1 MEKIRFE
8 RFEESKL
15 NHAEGDRR
23 INEGKEVVV
32 EKEWQQF
39 WNTAAAAVRG
49 VQFILGVYLIIDY
62 KKFGALCVPPSS
74 CGGLGWPS
82 APSLGSKGAKPNML
96 NLVSK

>member
-1 MEKIRFE
+1 MD
-8 RFEESKL
+8 
-15 NHAEGDRR
+15 HTEGDRR

-49 VQFILGVYLIIDY
+49 VPFILGVSLIIDY

-74 CGGLGWPS
+74 CGSLGWPL
-82 APSLGSKGAKPNML
+82 APLWVAKVPNPTC
-96 NLVSK
+96 SI